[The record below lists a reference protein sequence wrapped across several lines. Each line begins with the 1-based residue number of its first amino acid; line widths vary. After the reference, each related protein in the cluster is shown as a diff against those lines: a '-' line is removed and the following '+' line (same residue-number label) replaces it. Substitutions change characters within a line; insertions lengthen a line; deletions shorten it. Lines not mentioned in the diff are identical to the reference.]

1 MANTDYPVGHAL
13 AVQHWSKELLVE
25 ALSQT
30 SLQQFMSKRSDN
42 IFQIKSETSKEAG
55 DTITFG
61 LRMQLT
67 GAGVSGDNTLEGN
80 EEALTTFSETVIV
93 DQLRHAVRSGG
104 KMSEQRVPFSV
115 RAEARDGLSDWWA
128 DRIDTSGFNQLG
140 GAAHLNSHDVRFFG
154 MQVTVDPITA
164 GDTDH
169 YYLPEAQTTEAGVA
183 SKSASAVFKLG
194 LLDAVVAQ
202 AKTISPL
209 IRPIKIRGQDHFVCF
224 LHPRQVQDLREDTG
238 TNNWADIQKAAM
250 QGGQVSQNPIFT
262 GALGMYNNVILFENT
277 RVPTA
282 NTTPSDGGMRRAI
295 FAGAQA
301 GCMAFGR
308 GSSLSTMSWA
318 EKLFDFDNQ
327 LGVKAG
333 MIWGLLKTRFNSKDY
348 GTIIIPT
355 YTKTA

>member
-1 MANTDYPVGHAL
+1 MATTNYPAGHAL
-13 AVQHWSKELLVE
+13 AVQHWSKELFKE

-30 SLQQFMSKRSDN
+30 SALQFISKS
-42 IFQIKSETSKEAG
+42 KSNVIQLKTETNKEAG

-67 GAGVSGDNTLEGN
+67 GAGISGDGTLEGN
-80 EEALTTFSETVIV
+80 EEALTTYSENIII
-93 DQLRHAVRSGG
+93 DQLRHGVRSQG
-104 KMSEQRVPFSV
+104 KMSQQRVHFSV
-115 RAEARDGLSDWWA
+115 REEAKDGLADWWA
-128 DRIDTSGFNQLG
+128 DRIDSAFFNQLG
-140 GAAHLNSHDVRFFG
+140 GAKHVQSHDVRYFG
-154 MQVTVDPITA
+154 MQATTDTISA

-169 YYLPEAQTTEAGVA
+169 VFYPNGQTSEATVA
-183 SKSASAVFKLG
+183 SDSISSIFKLVW
-194 LLDAVVAQ
+194 LDGVVAQ

-209 IRPIKIRGQDHFVCF
+209 IRPIKIRGQDHYVCF
-224 LHPRQVQDLREDTG
+224 LHPRQVEDLRTDTG
-238 TNNWADIQKAAM
+238 QNNWNAIQQAAM
-250 QGGQVSQNPIFT
+250 QGGQVTKNPLFT

-282 NTTPSDGGMRRAI
+282 NVTPSAGGVRRAI

-308 GSSLSTMSWA
+308 GSGLNTLDWG
-318 EKLFDFDNQ
+318 EKLFDYDNQ

-333 MIWGLLKTRFNSKDY
+333 MIWGLIKTRFNSLDF

-355 YTKTA
+355 YTTNA